1 MKWGRLG
8 LAAITLIQFQATQVF
23 AAKAGST
30 QVQVQGIDTSLFPI
44 ETTPTTGTSV
54 DDLFPTQ
61 PRIPGGSG
69 SGASTGG
76 SNSGSSGGSSGG
88 SSQRPP
94 SSGGTGMKQSDLKGE
109 FRCNLFENTETA
121 DILSAV
127 NSLNQAVGSPSCGGN
142 SGFNVQSVQDN
153 NKKISDAVKALQ
165 GYLDNPDS
173 VTPENVSTIVNNV
186 DVAIR
191 AANTLATSFANSD
204 LINKNCR
211 DNMSGGQIALALNDI
226 VNGLTPYAL
235 MAATMTGGTAAVPFI
250 VGGSVI
256 TSALSSMNKI
266 VTENSTKIAD
276 AQVRRAVVENTCQF
290 IRLDQKYKFLI
301 KNRDEQISKIS
312 KEIASSQSTFS
323 SKISTLS
330 KPLNN
335 LVSRKNAL
343 STTSLQIDNDLA
355 NAMTQLAGDKTFV
368 TSTSDDIKICQI
380 GIQLAAMTQ
389 EPGSYVNTMLGSVDK
404 AMVAYGSTSVAE
416 ARALKFSA
424 QIAVNSLNQFAMS
437 QFTINSDFSVCA
449 KATKSFVETVEQSAS
464 LSKRIVKMAQDK
476 LDQELKQNPEY
487 NQFQSHLH
495 ALNQKQLQAERVTGS
510 LDNLKAY
517 ATSFTQSEID
527 SEMDRLRAGLFGQR
541 TMGIN
546 SPVMAWFTYTQNLH
560 KGSVT
565 KFKEGLAS
573 VRQRAYSMTAS
584 GKNPVNTTWGGILV
598 NKSQVDKDWDDAYQ
612 LRIYDSANLKKGTAD
627 YTNACREL
635 QDVWNRWISA
645 VDHLSAVESFC
656 SMIEPYIYD
665 NRQEDRVLVQMCRG
679 GQQVVGAYGT
689 TYQNVS
695 TLQTL
700 KDTLVKDHTS
710 EWALLLKK
718 KVDALN
724 CPTPTL

>member
-1 MKWGRLG
+1 
-8 LAAITLIQFQATQVF
+8 
-23 AAKAGST
+23 
-30 QVQVQGIDTSLFPI
+30 
-44 ETTPTTGTSV
+44 
-54 DDLFPTQ
+54 
-61 PRIPGGSG
+61 
-69 SGASTGG
+69 
-76 SNSGSSGGSSGG
+76 
-88 SSQRPP
+88 
-94 SSGGTGMKQSDLKGE
+94 MKQSDLKGE

-142 SGFNVQSVQDN
+142 SGFNVQAVQDN

-173 VTPENVSTIVNNV
+173 VTPENASTIVNNV
-186 DVAIR
+186 DIAIR

-256 TSALSSMNKI
+256 TGALSSMNKI

-301 KNRDEQISKIS
+301 KNRDEQTAKIS
-312 KEIASSQSTFS
+312 SEINSSQSTFS
-323 SKISTLS
+323 AKIQSLS

-335 LVSRKNAL
+335 LVTRKNAL
-343 STTSLQIDNDLA
+343 SSTSLQMDNDLA
-355 NAMTQLAGDKTFV
+355 NAMTQLANDKTFV

-389 EPGSYVNTMLGSVDK
+389 EQGSYVNTMLGSVDK
-404 AMVAYGSTSVAE
+404 AMVAYGSTSIAE

-424 QIAVNSLNQFAMS
+424 QIAVNSLNQFATS

-449 KATKSFVETVEQSAS
+449 KATKSFVESVEQSAS
-464 LSKRIVKMAQDK
+464 LSKRIVKMAQEK
-476 LDQELKQNPEY
+476 LDQELKQSPDY
-487 NQFQSHLH
+487 NQFQTQLM
-495 ALNQKQLQAERVTGS
+495 ALNKKQLQAERVAGS
-510 LDNLKAY
+510 LDNLKKY
-517 ATSFTQSEID
+517 ATNFTQSEID
-527 SEMDRLRAGLFGQR
+527 SEMDRLRSGLFGQR

-560 KGSVT
+560 KGAVT

-584 GKNPVNTTWGGILV
+584 GKNPVNTTWGGLIV
-598 NKSQVDKDWDDAYQ
+598 NKGQVDKDWDDAFQ
-612 LRIYDSANLKKGTAD
+612 LRIYDAVNLKKGSAE
-627 YTNACREL
+627 YTNSCREL
-635 QDVWNRWISA
+635 QDVWNRWTTA
-645 VDHLSAVESFC
+645 VDHLAAVESFC

-679 GQQVVGAYGT
+679 GQQIVGAYGT
-689 TYQNVS
+689 TYENVS